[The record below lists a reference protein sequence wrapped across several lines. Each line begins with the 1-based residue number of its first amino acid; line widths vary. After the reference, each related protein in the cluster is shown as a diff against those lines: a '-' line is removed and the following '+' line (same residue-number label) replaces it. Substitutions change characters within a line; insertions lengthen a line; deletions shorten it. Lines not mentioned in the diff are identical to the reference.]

1 MAADAAS
8 ATTGPRSPTNRGPT
22 SPVRTRSPTA
32 AAAPYGPDG
41 LDGSAGGARKYNDY
55 RMESAPIWDGERPES
70 EYREYARKLKLWLI
84 EARERLPSSLIGKRI
99 LDAIPYSSRLSSVVA
114 HLSVEDITAENGWK
128 EVVKCI
134 EEARDYL
141 KVAKLEQAFNAA
153 IFGGRRKPGQTITG
167 YLATK
172 KAAFAELRKQGLD
185 LLETEAGQH
194 LLGHLV
200 MRQGG
205 FSQDEQQRIRV
216 LTDGSVDFRKVELAI
231 RKVFADSIDDS
242 GLYKGRS
249 SYWGEFGEPSEEDF
263 YDYGDQSSYGDQIYY
278 GHSLYPDDPDFTV
291 DLDPFEDL
299 LEVDDGGS
307 VFLCLDEPLPQM
319 LDEDEA
325 VAYTGELLSYVFGEV
340 GGRWNAKGKGKG
352 KFKGKGKGKAKGK
365 ERGSS
370 SGKGFGI
377 YGTYAD
383 HRRALQEARTS
394 RGFGNGKG
402 HGGDHHRPRASLQ
415 EIQNRS
421 RCHNCRQLGHWS
433 KDCPQR
439 RRAPVPP
446 SPRGT
451 SSTGS
456 QPGGRSGP
464 PSTNLFFV
472 GSPSWNQDDNGSEFW
487 CASGGND
494 VSGFTGFSMDSS
506 QMSEPGVPASAPPIP
521 AQSSLVKE
529 SFSEEQFAN
538 QSEYMLTFL
547 SFTFA
552 SCETEPSGTA
562 LVDTAA
568 QHGLIGS
575 DTLARHDQYLQER
588 FHLRVQYS
596 DEQGGTVRGVCGSE
610 EVTRV
615 AYIPIGLGGRC
626 GILRVQVVPGWVPC
640 LIPAYFLEQQGA
652 VIDMSGL
659 MIAYTRLSVVQSMNR
674 RSSGHV
680 AVSLCEFGQGW
691 YVPATYDFL
700 KSEIWKVKG
709 PFLKPSSELCV
720 SLLDGNQQEIPMPSA
735 VEAVRLALVLCAG
748 YAGAR
753 CLRDNHDAAPASSS
767 STFGTATRSLRKEG
781 AAAAAARTSAL
792 GGSWRTS
799 ELSASPTCS
808 SSRRSYRATASQ
820 GGAPW
825 QEQVL
830 DAGPAVGSQLQSRG
844 NQAWLQLG
852 MGMDKMCSMQCGGT
866 SSEDGPRRDEQVEL
880 DNDLPAAELQDAH
893 REEARESFRA
903 REEEGPTAR
912 DSYAEFRDE
921 LLDATC
927 AYGSDVSSFG
937 QPRQSNG
944 CGPNTGPDGH
954 CHPRLQRAPHLRDRC
969 GRAGPLVTG
978 GGRDGDARSVTE
990 VQDVPWTG
998 APDEEGR
1005 SVRLGLPGRL
1015 DYVSPQVA
1023 GQQHA
1028 SSDGCASVSGMP
1040 ENLVP
1045 NVRRP
1050 DPGGGM
1056 AASDARIRGERWL
1069 SDPSCESGVVGDSR
1083 ANVMI
1088 GWLGDQGVQD
1098 QLGNVSEILGLVKP
1112 HNSVAHWCYG
1122 RYVPGKAPVR
1132 SRSFFGTR
1140 LVATCPQPGRWN
1152 IVDIDNG
1159 GLHDYD
1165 LGMEMNAL
1173 VIQEF
1178 TEDSITYL
1186 NEMEHDGYEVTLDK
1200 AAKKQLSEALDR
1212 SLGVS
1217 LNYFELWEE
1226 GLSSSEEEAE
1236 CFGSLVLATR
1246 RSREHPGN
1254 PTAPLIRRPVPTPSV
1269 DELNLGMSQRKEI
1282 LSQRRFL
1289 PQDVDCQV
1297 LLDDIEKFGNGV
1309 RHLWKDYYGQAMYI
1323 SLKPAQALLPQVGPG
1338 HRTSRW
1344 TVVKVGFKDWRWLE
1358 KGATGKWHPEARKH
1372 QAVIVLYYW
1381 PESPDSSTY
1390 VASYDLTDREKAEVL
1405 RCHTNLGHPN
1415 NREFIRV
1422 LKSAGTRHDILQYV
1436 AREFQC
1442 PGCVQE
1448 KRPPTRLPSATPRVY
1463 DFNVILGVDVLFV
1476 HGASH
1481 RAEHPVLNITCLGT
1495 LYSTFGVIDARK
1507 RSSEL
1512 TWKAF
1517 MTLWLRV
1524 FGPPAC
1530 VLFDEG
1536 NEFVGKTF
1544 QEGLEQH
1551 GIRPI
1556 EINRQSPFELG
1567 TVERRGG
1574 MFKEAYYRSRELRQP
1589 LDFAE
1594 TEMLIYEVSWAIQT
1608 LTNRSG
1614 YSPAQRVFGR
1624 QPRTT
1629 LDALSDGGEFE
1640 LSPTTDSAWQ
1650 RAHEFRMAARKALIE
1665 LDAKARV
1672 RRAKLARPR
1681 QEINKLQFDEGEPVL
1696 VWKLGRRG
1704 STAKVGPCWV
1714 ILQNGHTVW
1723 VTRRGELWKCHVAQV
1738 FKMSNA
1744 DKDGLEAVPEEFLQA
1759 KARLKYDS
1767 EKLMFKD
1774 VSQELDLVDDEVS
1787 AVKDEILSE
1796 GEPGKYDGD
1805 GRGPEVSTEIPVPD
1819 PQAPPGGGVGPVLD
1833 GGREPEVSAE
1843 IPVPDPVVPII
1854 IESSSSSGG
1863 SSSTSSSSSSGGS
1876 SGVPSGAM
1884 TPESSSSSSTSTTPR
1899 APSGQAE
1906 WPPAGSGTILKKW
1919 VRYDR
1924 SANRYRTSNSQGPM
1938 WSDVVQRITV
1948 DNETG
1953 RVIKREDIRGNEASR
1968 DLHKPLPKKLKSVKT
1983 VLVYKKVSGHPDPG
1997 VPLSDPDRPEL
2008 DDEPVPEDA
2017 RLIDKRVKRTLDD
2030 PAGEEG
2036 SAPQRSK
2043 VFGAWMADAQTEFG
2057 DRSKHAAIAN
2067 ARDLKLF
2074 SRVLERD
2081 MVFEHAQIYGS
2092 HVYLTKKSG
2101 KELNEK
2107 NFSRQEQELFNEA
2120 KLKEINTLEQ
2130 GNSIRFITDPD
2141 EVKRIRQDLGH
2152 RIMPSRF
2159 VLTKKSQELG
2169 ETWKAKAR
2177 WILLGH
2183 RDPDALEVERF
2194 SPTPSGPTVHLAFQ
2208 LIASQRF
2215 GLEIMDVT
2223 SAFGQSDAEVRK
2235 QGPLYASMPT
2245 TGIPGKEQWM
2255 LVEILTAIYGLV
2267 NAPATWRRT
2276 VRKVLLS
2283 LGYSESIYDPCLF
2296 ILHYNAEERAQGAS
2310 FGCAGLV
2317 LLDVDDFAQGG
2328 GARHKQ
2334 LMLKLKERFRFG
2346 KWRVVYKSYAEY
2358 LGRTVR
2364 QLENFEIRIDMQRY
2378 IEEKLHAVRLP
2389 RARVSMG
2396 DEEELTDPEVTMLRG
2411 AGGSLLWVGK
2421 EARPDVAGA
2430 CSMAMSWGSG
2440 RPCIK
2445 HIKGVNKTIAE
2456 LKKTSDCYLRIMPIA
2471 LSEGMWLAVSD
2482 ASVANDSEKSQ
2493 GGFVVAFAEKGIK
2506 DGKLAMFS
2514 INCWRSHRLKRV
2526 VKASLG
2532 SEALAMDDGLAE
2544 LEWLRAMFAESCVAN
2559 STVCDGSRFGPG
2571 LDSIMIV
2578 RQQDDAE
2585 SILVTD
2591 ARALYDL
2598 FHRRSGA
2605 AGLCRRAQIDVAVL
2619 AASAQTLQALVYWI
2633 PGTFMLADCLTKRV
2647 GNASL
2652 MRRVML
2658 LGLYAL
2664 HLWPLKTLLES
2675 DSDAPP
2681 GGCETCLKLP
2691 ESVSS

>member
-1 MAADAAS
+1 AFNEAPSAS
-8 ATTGPRSPTNRGPT
+8 EFWLAGSSLNFGALACDVPVQLGSFLVFVCGKVEVSEPKQLHQRWLRMQLQPRQAPGLRRIEDLLLQCGP
-22 SPVRTRSPTA
+22 
-32 AAAPYGPDG
+32 GPDG
-41 LDGSAGGARKYNDY
+41 LDGSAGGARKYSDY
-55 RMESAPIWDGERPES
+55 RMESAPVWDGERPES
-70 EYREYARKLKLWLI
+70 EYREYVRKLKLWLI
-84 EARERLPSSLIGKRI
+84 EARERLPSSLIGKGI
-99 LDAIPYSSRLSSVVA
+99 LDAIPYASRLSSVVA

-128 EVVKCI
+128 EVVKCS
-134 EEARDYL
+134 EEAHDYL

-153 IFGGRRKPGQTITG
+153 IFGGRRKAGQTITG

-185 LLETEAGQH
+185 LLENEAGQH

-231 RKVFADSIDDS
+231 RKVFADSIDDA

-263 YDYGDQSSYGDQIYY
+263 YDYGEQASYGDQTYY
-278 GHSLYPDDPDFTV
+278 GHSLYPDDPDFTL

-325 VAYTGELLSYVFGEV
+325 VAYTGEPMCSARQGAWKLLGQGVRHLWLESMEPMPTIAELFKMP
-340 GGRWNAKGKGKG
+340 GRAVVLEMGKGMVATTIG
-352 KFKGKGKGKAKGK
+352 LPATTQST
-365 ERGSS
+365 SS
-370 SGKGFGI
+370 S
-377 YGTYAD
+377 
-383 HRRALQEARTS
+383 EP
-394 RGFGNGKG
+394 
-402 HGGDHHRPRASLQ
+402 PRNL
-415 EIQNRS
+415 E
-421 RCHNCRQLGHWS
+421 HW
-433 KDCPQR
+433 K
-439 RRAPVPP
+439 
-446 SPRGT
+446 
-451 SSTGS
+451 STWW
-456 QPGGRSGP
+456 PFR
-464 PSTNLFFV
+464 
-472 GSPSWNQDDNGSEFW
+472 DDSGSEFW
-487 CASGGND
+487 CAAGSDN

-506 QMSEPGVPASAPPIP
+506 QMSEPGVPASASPIP
-521 AQSSLVKE
+521 AQSSLAKE
-529 SFSEEQFAN
+529 SFFEEQFATP
-538 QSEYMLTFL
+538 SEYMLTLL

-552 SCETEPSGTA
+552 SCETESSGTA

-575 DTLARHDQYLQER
+575 DTLARVALFEGYVALKKLLVWPTFR
-588 FHLRVQYS
+588 SVL
-596 DEQGGTVRGVCGSE
+596 GVDVVYYGSK
-610 EVTRV
+610 
-615 AYIPIGLGGRC
+615 L
-626 GILRVQVVPGWVPC
+626 
-640 LIPAYFLEQQGA
+640 
-652 VIDMSGL
+652 
-659 MIAYTRLSVVQSMNR
+659 LSVVQSMNR
-674 RSSGHV
+674 R
-680 AVSLCEFGQGW
+680 W

-709 PFLKPSSELCV
+709 PRCVLRLFYVLATLERGAFETIMMQPQLRRVRRLAQQREAYEKKALLLQQREQALLAEAGERASFQPQRRVLQAEDHAEQLRPKVEHRGRSKFLTPVLRSDPNCSHVDTKHGCNSEWAWTKCV
-720 SLLDGNQQEIPMPSA
+720 RCNAVEQVPKMDLGEMSKWNSIMIFQPPNYKTPTEKKLEKASEREKKKDRQPGTPMPSFA
-735 VEAVRLALVLCAG
+735 
-748 YAGAR
+748 
-753 CLRDNHDAAPASSS
+753 ASSWMPPVLMGQLS
-767 STFGTATRSLRKEG
+767 MRSGSQGKAMDVDQAPVQMGIATPDSNEPPISEIDVDEQDLWLREG
-781 AAAAAARTSAL
+781 AEMVMPGPSQKCKMCHGLVHLMKKDDQFVWGCL
-792 GGSWRTS
+792 GGSTTCPHKWLDNSMPLVPGGS
-799 ELSASPTCS
+799 EDAACGMYASRP
-808 SSRRSYRATASQ
+808 
-820 GGAPW
+820 
-825 QEQVL
+825 E
-830 DAGPAVGSQLQSRG
+830 
-844 NQAWLQLG
+844 
-852 MGMDKMCSMQCGGT
+852 GT
-866 SSEDGPRRDEQVEL
+866 S
-880 DNDLPAAELQDAH
+880 
-893 REEARESFRA
+893 
-903 REEEGPTAR
+903 
-912 DSYAEFRDE
+912 
-921 LLDATC
+921 
-927 AYGSDVSSFG
+927 
-937 QPRQSNG
+937 
-944 CGPNTGPDGH
+944 
-954 CHPRLQRAPHLRDRC
+954 
-969 GRAGPLVTG
+969 
-978 GGRDGDARSVTE
+978 
-990 VQDVPWTG
+990 
-998 APDEEGR
+998 
-1005 SVRLGLPGRL
+1005 
-1015 DYVSPQVA
+1015 
-1023 GQQHA
+1023 
-1028 SSDGCASVSGMP
+1028 
-1040 ENLVP
+1040 VP

-1050 DPGGGM
+1050 DPGGGV
-1056 AASDARIRGERWL
+1056 AASDARIRSERWIP
-1069 SDPSCESGVVGDSR
+1069 SSSCESGVAGDGR

-1088 GWLGDQGVQD
+1088 GWLGDKSVQD
-1098 QLGNVSEILGLVKP
+1098 QLGNVSEILGLVNP
-1112 HNSVAHWCYG
+1112 SNSVAHWCYG
-1122 RYVPGKAPVR
+1122 RYVHGKAPVR

-1152 IVDIDNG
+1152 IVDIDKLFDIIKQHLTVNV
-1159 GLHDYD
+1159 LR
-1165 LGMEMNAL
+1165 
-1173 VIQEF
+1173 QETSL
-1178 TEDSITYL
+1178 TEDLLPLAHAQVQVIDRGRRKTFFPQLKVIERTTQGSIQSL
-1186 NEMEHDGYEVTLDK
+1186 RELLLGGFIQGHLIAIMLHFIEVRYRVIG
-1200 AAKKQLSEALDR
+1200 E
-1212 SLGVS
+1212 
-1217 LNYFELWEE
+1217 
-1226 GLSSSEEEAE
+1226 
-1236 CFGSLVLATR
+1236 
-1246 RSREHPGN
+1246 
-1254 PTAPLIRRPVPTPSV
+1254 
-1269 DELNLGMSQRKEI
+1269 
-1282 LSQRRFL
+1282 
-1289 PQDVDCQV
+1289 
-1297 LLDDIEKFGNGV
+1297 LLDHQGIHFHAQVIVVEAAVGNGV

-1323 SLKPAQALLPQVGPG
+1323 SLKPAEALLPQIGPG

-1344 TVVKVGFKDWRWLE
+1344 TIVKVGFKDWRWLE

-1381 PESPDSSTY
+1381 PEPPDSATY

-1536 NEFVGKTF
+1536 NEFVGKVF

-1594 TEMLIYEVSWAIQT
+1594 TEMLVYEVSWAIQT

-1681 QEINKLQFDEGEPVL
+1681 QEINKLKFDEGEPVL
-1696 VWKLGRRG
+1696 VWKMGRRG
-1704 STAKVGPCWV
+1704 STAKVGLCWV

-1723 VTRRGELWKCHVAQV
+1723 V

-1759 KARLKYDS
+1759 K
-1767 EKLMFKD
+1767 
-1774 VSQELDLVDDEVS
+1774 ELDLVDDEVS

-1796 GEPGKYDGD
+1796 G
-1805 GRGPEVSTEIPVPD
+1805 
-1819 PQAPPGGGVGPVLD
+1819 
-1833 GGREPEVSAE
+1833 
-1843 IPVPDPVVPII
+1843 
-1854 IESSSSSGG
+1854 
-1863 SSSTSSSSSSGGS
+1863 
-1876 SGVPSGAM
+1876 
-1884 TPESSSSSSTSTTPR
+1884 
-1899 APSGQAE
+1899 QAE

-1919 VRYDR
+1919 IRYDR
-1924 SANRYRTSNSQGPM
+1924 GANRYRTSNSQGPM

-1968 DLHKPLPKKLKSVKT
+1968 DLHKPLPKKLKSIKT
-1983 VLVYKKVSGHPDPG
+1983 VLVYKKVVGHPDPG
-1997 VPLSDPDRPEL
+1997 VLLSDPDRPEL

-2017 RLIDKRVKRTLDD
+2017 RLIDRRVKRTLDD

-2043 VFGAWMADAQTEFG
+2043 VFGVWMADVQTEFG
-2057 DRSKHAAIAN
+2057 DRSKHVAVAN

-2107 NFSRQEQELFNEA
+2107 NFTKQEQELFNEA

-2141 EVKRIRQDLGH
+2141 EVQRVKKELGH

-2169 ETWKAKAR
+2169 EAWKAKAR

-2310 FGCAGLV
+2310 LGCAGLV

-2334 LMLKLKERFRFG
+2334 LMLKLKDRFRLG
-2346 KWRVVYKSYAEY
+2346 KWGK
-2358 LGRTVR
+2358 
-2364 QLENFEIRIDMQRY
+2364 F
-2378 IEEKLHAVRLP
+2378 AV
-2389 RARVSMG
+2389 
-2396 DEEELTDPEVTMLRG
+2396 DWEG
-2411 AGGSLLWVGK
+2411 A
-2421 EARPDVAGA
+2421 
-2430 CSMAMSWGSG
+2430 
-2440 RPCIK
+2440 
-2445 HIKGVNKTIAE
+2445 VNKTIAE
-2456 LKKTSDCYLRIMPIA
+2456 LKKTSDCYLRIMPID
-2471 LSEGMWLAVSD
+2471 LSEGMWMAVSD

-2493 GGFVVAFAEKGIK
+2493 GGFVVAFAEKTIK

-2559 STVCDGSRFGPG
+2559 STICDGSRFGPG

-2591 ARALYDL
+2591 ARALYDPC
-2598 FHRRSGA
+2598 HRRSGA

-2619 AASAQTLQALVYWI
+2619 AASAQTLQALVFWV

-2652 MRRVML
+2652 MRKVML
-2658 LGLYAL
+2658 SGQYAL
-2664 HLWPLKTLLES
+2664 QPGPLKILLDS
-2675 DSDAPP
+2675 ASDAPP
-2681 GGCETCLKLP
+2681 GGCETCFDKP